1 MDSER
6 QKLEEAVTA
15 LKTGNK
21 TAARQ
26 LFIEILRNN
35 PKQEDAWVG
44 LSLCVNSLAKRK
56 EYLSRALRA
65 NPAHVYA
72 RSALARLERI
82 PAPQK
87 AVATPVPTPE
97 KEPKVQR
104 KWMEVYIGLGLVV
117 LVLFGLMAG
126 LGFVLNQQ
134 AEAARIESLPVEL
147 TSNRYVFIDFY
158 ADW

>member
-6 QKLEEAVTA
+6 QKLEDAVTA

-21 TAARQ
+21 TAARE
-26 LFIEILRNN
+26 LFTEILRNN
-35 PKQEDAWVG
+35 PKNDDAWVG
-44 LSLCVNSLAKRK
+44 LSLCVNSLEKRK
-56 EYLSRALRA
+56 EYLTRALRA
-65 NPAHVYA
+65 NPAHAYA

-82 PAPQK
+82 AAPQK
-87 AVATPVPTPE
+87 AVVVPVPLPP
-97 KEPKVQR
+97 KDPKVQR

-126 LGFVLNQQ
+126 LGFMLNQQ
-134 AEAARIESLPVEL
+134 AEAARIKSLPVEL
-147 TSNRYVFIDFY
+147 SSNRYVFINFY